1 MAKKRELLITDE
13 LDFYEEKIQQAFNYI
28 NSIDLSAL
36 EDRIEWK
43 PTGKGGMMPM
53 VIASKESQVKSYF
66 DSMEK
71 IPKLL
76 NGLDELRNKYADVI
90 KETRGDVSV
99 PALFELDDDE

>member
-13 LDFYEEKIQQAFNYI
+13 LNTYEQMVEE
-28 NSIDLSAL
+28 SIAYVKSIKLSEL

-99 PALFELDDDE
+99 PALFELDDE

>member
-13 LDFYEEKIQQAFNYI
+13 LNTYEQMVEE
-28 NSIDLSAL
+28 SIAYVKSIKLSEL